1 MLWSTII
8 TSSNLQLFFGTQGL
22 MLVNS
27 SRWPQR
33 SKFKMEN
40 ILWQLAVNTV
50 AMIESRACQQPAV
63 RPVLG
68 RSLWLSLTLS
78 GSVAARDQLLPAAC
92 LGI

>member
-40 ILWQLAVNTV
+40 ILWQLAVN
-50 AMIESRACQQPAV
+50 
-63 RPVLG
+63 
-68 RSLWLSLTLS
+68 
-78 GSVAARDQLLPAAC
+78 LLP
-92 LGI
+92 